1 MRIAALPCHLKR
13 AALLL
18 PLLAAGSLPAQAE
31 IYTWK
36 DANGVTHYSDV
47 KPETEKAKVL
57 KAGTQRDL
65 PGTAPATPG
74 EAKPAPAPGAAPAD
88 VEEAFRKRRAEAAEA
103 QAKADKDRRDAQARK
118 EICDAAQNQL
128 TALRNGERM
137 ARYNSA
143 GEKEVID
150 DAAREAEIAR
160 VQRSADAACK

>member
-1 MRIAALPCHLKR
+1 MRIAALPSHLKR

-47 KPETEKAKVL
+47 KPDTEKAKVL
-57 KAGTQRDL
+57 RAGTQRDL
-65 PGTAPATPG
+65 PGTAPSTPD
-74 EAKPAPAPGAAPAD
+74 AKPATAPTPAD
-88 VEEAFRKRRAEAAEA
+88 TEDAFRKRRAEAAEA
-103 QAKADKDRRDAQARK
+103 QAKADKERRDAQTRK
-118 EICDAAQNQL
+118 EACDAAQNQL
-128 TALRNGERM
+128 TALRNGERV

-160 VQRSADAACK
+160 IQRSADAACK